1 MKITLEDLLK
11 IIAKSLNIKASK
23 INLKTKDTD
32 LEEWDS
38 LGQLAIL
45 TTIDKKLKNKTSK
58 LTKLATA
65 ESVKDIY
72 AILKK
77 AKLIN

>member
-1 MKITLEDLLK
+1 MNDKDLFK
-11 IIAKSLNIKASK
+11 IIKSC
-23 INLKTKDTD
+23 LKTKETIDFKSSTRNI
-32 LEEWDS
+32 EEWDS

-72 AILKK
+72 TILKK